1 VTPARLAR
9 AAVDYASRPR
19 TGVLDRV
26 LLWLA
31 VPLALTQRLR
41 RSGTGVALVYHRL
54 ADVAGD
60 HGRELLPAIS
70 EADFRA
76 QVAHLQRWY
85 TVVAAGDL
93 PEAARRRRRGEPLP
107 VAITFDDDDPSH
119 VRHAAP
125 ILRDMSAPATFF
137 LCGASLDEPR
147 AFWWER
153 LQRVFDAG
161 LEPPAPLSPDDIH
174 ATARAI
180 VAMPPAERDRID
192 RAMLAMLGPD
202 PEDTGLRR
210 DEVAALAADFEVGFH
225 TADHHPLDTLDDGGL
240 TEALLEGREVL
251 ESAMGRPCTVIAYPN
266 GRADARTP
274 AAVAQAGF
282 ATGFTT
288 DARALRP
295 GTDHRLIGRLDP
307 GSASLGVFATKL
319 AVLPSRRGDHDG
331 T

>member
-1 VTPARLAR
+1 MSPARLAR
-9 AAVDYASRPR
+9 AAVSYASRPR
-19 TGVLDRV
+19 KGLLDRA

-41 RSGTGVALVYHRL
+41 GPGTGVALVYHRL

-60 HGRELLPAIS
+60 HDRELLPAIS

-76 QVAHLQRWY
+76 QVAHLRRWY
-85 TVVAAGDL
+85 SIVAAGDL
-93 PEAARRRRRGEPLP
+93 PEAARRRRRGDPLP

-119 VRHAAP
+119 VRRAAP
-125 ILRDMSAPATFF
+125 ILRDMGVPATFF

-153 LQRVFDAG
+153 LQRLFDAD
-161 LEPPAPLSPDDIH
+161 LEPPASLPRGDIH
-174 ATARAI
+174 AAARAI
-180 VAMPPAERDRID
+180 VAMSPAERDTVD

-202 PEDTGLRR
+202 PDETGLRR
-210 DEVAALAADFEVGFH
+210 DEVAALAAHFEIGFH

-240 TEALLEGREVL
+240 TQALLEGREVL
-251 ESAMGRPCTVIAYPN
+251 ESATGRPCTVIAYPN
-266 GRADARTP
+266 GRADGRTP
-274 AAVAQAGF
+274 GAVAAAGF

-288 DARALRP
+288 DARALKP
-295 GTDHRLIGRLDP
+295 ATDRRLIGRLDP

-319 AVLPSRRGDHDG
+319 SVLPSRLGRGD
-331 T
+331 